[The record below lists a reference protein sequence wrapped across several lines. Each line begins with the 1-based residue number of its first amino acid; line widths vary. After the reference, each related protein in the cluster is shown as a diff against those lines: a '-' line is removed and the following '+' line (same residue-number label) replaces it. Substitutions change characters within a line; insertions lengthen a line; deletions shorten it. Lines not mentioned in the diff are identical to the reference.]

1 MEDTPLCQHPPPG
14 VACRLLPGVEMNW
27 VPLVIILLLLVR
39 RSKGL
44 RTWWTLDLFLS
55 IPGGPSPFPEII
67 TGRFLHA
74 GWIQPCLLSIPWGPC
89 QLCPPLMQTSNTR
102 H

>member
-1 MEDTPLCQHPPPG
+1 MNVNLGGHQAEVGPEGCKGGRREVSQGGRKSMEDTPLSQHPPPG

-27 VPLVIILLLLVR
+27 VPLAVILLLLVR

-44 RTWWTLDLFLS
+44 RTWWTLNLFLS

-67 TGRFLHA
+67 TGH
-74 GWIQPCLLSIPWGPC
+74 W
-89 QLCPPLMQTSNTR
+89 
-102 H
+102 